1 MVRLTKPVHSKRRG
15 AVLIV
20 SMIFVVIFSALV
32 VSMAALSA
40 ANAQIASN
48 QQKVGSALASASS
61 GLEVQRYWLGRVM
74 MPSSTPPANYFS
86 TIVNT
91 VQTDLAESNIT
102 NITLSNGGT
111 IPAVPLDSSTQ
122 QQFGGQLLI
131 TDADPNILRTYTTGG
146 NGQVTRTIGVAFDIE
161 PYEHPIFNYGL
172 ATKGPLWYTGN
183 PTMTVTNAAWEA
195 DMYIESS
202 ESPMALLVTG
212 NTKFAGDV
220 MVGNAL
226 ANVDF
231 GGDVLIGGEHG
242 QPAIDNHVSI
252 GVPQVEFPT
261 PDTAR
266 FRPYATGEII
276 DSSTDLSK
284 GMTLTNATIVADTNP
299 NFLSSVIINGVLFIE
314 SPNKVTFGR
323 NVSLQGIIVAE
334 GDLTDDPITD
344 RIDILG
350 NFASGPYPA
359 GAEFDA
365 IRGEVGSSIVAP
377 GFAMSFQGNF
387 STLEGV
393 VAVSG
398 IHFSGNVAALIKGT
412 IINYSDTPMIIE
424 GNASMNFDRAGS
436 TKVPAGFDTLRVLN
450 YNPSYYEEL
459 AL

>member
-1 MVRLTKPVHSKRRG
+1 
-15 AVLIV
+15 
-20 SMIFVVIFSALV
+20 
-32 VSMAALSA
+32 
-40 ANAQIASN
+40 
-48 QQKVGSALASASS
+48 
-61 GLEVQRYWLGRVM
+61 
-74 MPSSTPPANYFS
+74 
-86 TIVNT
+86 
-91 VQTDLAESNIT
+91 
-102 NITLSNGGT
+102 
-111 IPAVPLDSSTQ
+111 
-122 QQFGGQLLI
+122 
-131 TDADPNILRTYTTGG
+131 LRAYTTGG

-172 ATKGPLWYTGN
+172 ATKGPLCYTGN
-183 PTMTVTNAAWEA
+183 PTMTAANAAWEA

-202 ESPMALLVTG
+202 ANPVALFVAG

-220 MVGNAL
+220 LIGNPL
-226 ANVDF
+226 ANADF
-231 GGDVLIGGEHG
+231 GGDVLIGGDHG

-252 GVPQVEFPT
+252 GVEPVEFPT

-266 FRPYATGEII
+266 FQPYATGITI
-276 DSSTDLSK
+276 DSSTDLSAP
-284 GMTLTNATIVADTNP
+284 GANILVNAKIAAGTNP
-299 NFLSSVIINGVLFIE
+299 VFPKGVTIQGILLIE
-314 SPNKVTFGR
+314 SPNVVTFD
-323 NVSLQGIIVAE
+323 NVALQGIIVGE
-334 GDLTDDPITD
+334 GDLTADPVTD

-350 NFASGPYPA
+350 NFASGSYPA

-398 IHFSGNVAALIKGT
+398 VRFSGNVAAQIKGT

-436 TKVPAGFDTLRVLN
+436 TKIPAGFDTLRVLT

>member
-1 MVRLTKPVHSKRRG
+1 MVRVTKPVHSKRSG
-15 AVLIV
+15 SVLIV
-20 SMIFVVIFSALV
+20 SMIFVVVFSALV
-32 VSMAALSA
+32 VSMAAISA
-40 ANAQIASN
+40 ANAQLASN
-48 QQKVGSALASASS
+48 QRKVGCALASASS

-86 TIVNT
+86 TIVDT
-91 VQTDLAESNIT
+91 VQTDLADSSIT
-102 NITLSNGGT
+102 NVTLSNGGT
-111 IPAVPLDSSTQ
+111 IPTVALDSSTQ
-122 QQFGGQLLI
+122 QQFDGQLLI
-131 TDADPNILRTYTTGG
+131 TDVNPNVLRAYTTGG

-172 ATKGPLWYTGN
+172 ATKGPLCYTGN
-183 PTMTVTNAAWEA
+183 PTMTVSNEAWEA

-202 ESPMALLVTG
+202 ANPVALFVGG

-220 MVGNAL
+220 LVGNPL

-231 GGDVLIGGEHG
+231 GGDVLIGGDHG

-252 GVPQVEFPT
+252 GVEPVDFPA

-266 FRPYATGEII
+266 FRTYATGTVI

-284 GMTLTNATIVADTNP
+284 GMTLSNATIAAGTNP
-299 NFLSSVIINGVLFIE
+299 NFLSSVIINGILFIE
-314 SPNKVTFGR
+314 SPNIVTFGR

-334 GDLTDDPITD
+334 GDLENPGTD
-344 RIDILG
+344 RIDFCG
-350 NFASGPYPA
+350 NFASGSYPP
-359 GAEFDA
+359 GSEYDS
-365 IRGEVGSSIVAP
+365 IRAEVGSSILAP
-377 GFAMSFQGNF
+377 GFTTTFQGNF

-398 IHFSGNVAALIKGT
+398 IHFSGNVAAQIKGT
-412 IINYSDTPMIIE
+412 IINYSDTPMVIE

-436 TKVPAGFDTLRVLN
+436 TKIPAGFDTLRVLT

-459 AL
+459 SL